1 MDDGSPQVA
10 RALIGGIEY
19 CFAEKLASAANEGE
33 IVVCEA
39 SDGARR
45 YATCEAWEAGYA
57 RFEASRLADEG
68 VVTSMSSGVEKL
80 ALFNSLFAMRG
91 DVYAK
96 SYFNKKA
103 GRVGYTP
110 ACTHEWERG
119 VCGKPRV
126 KCADC
131 PQREFLP
138 LDDATLLAHFR
149 GSGWEGVGVVAGY
162 PLIDDDKTCVLA
174 VDFDKDDWQQAVG
187 AFRDVCEREGVP
199 VAIERSRSGNGAH
212 AWMFFSEPVTASD
225 ARKLGCALLTRAMRI
240 DPSVRFESYD
250 RLFPSQDSTPTG
262 GFGNPI
268 ALPFQGDARR
278 DGNSLFVSASFQP
291 YADQWRFL
299 SSVKHM
305 TQDDLV
311 RLLRH
316 FGKRILGDLA
326 DADASSASELL
337 DVEASAHS
345 GGGGD
350 AALPWA
356 SKARAKLGSGDMPA
370 QVRIV
375 RSNLLFV
382 SKEGL
387 SAAAIDRIR
396 RVAAFGN
403 PDFYRAQAMRQSVY
417 GKERVLHFDE
427 DAGDWIGLP
436 RGCESSVAELL
447 ATCGAQP
454 AFEEA
459 RCEGRPIKVEFKGTL
474 RPEQAPAVE
483 ALAACDIGVLVAP
496 PAFGKTVAAA
506 SLIARRKVSTLILVE
521 KVTLLE
527 QWKER
532 LEQFLEIDEELP
544 ELLTP
549 TGRKS
554 RKKRSIIG
562 QIGGG
567 KRLPSGVIDIAL
579 VPALFEK
586 GDLPGEKRVM
596 DLVGS
601 YGMVICDECHHVSAF
616 SFEKVMRAVK
626 ARYVHGLTGTPKRSD
641 GLQAIAFM
649 QCGPVRYQ
657 VGKDAAGE
665 EEPLAR
671 VMVPRFT
678 KTRLD
683 GADQENF
690 TQLVDGLCVDAARNG
705 LIVQDVARVLD
716 GGGMALV
723 LTRRVEHAATL
734 EKALAAQGCETMLL
748 VGSDP
753 QRIKR
758 EKLRMLGQFASGKP
772 FAIVATGSYVGEGFD
787 DDRLDALFMAGP
799 VSWSGLVAQYVGRLH
814 RRREGKDEVVVYD
827 YVDVNVRMLDR
838 MYRKRLKEYAAQ
850 GYELRPAV
858 DEGDVRGEFVTPES
872 YLERFELDVAN
883 TAKTLVIASSEVHKR
898 RSELLAP
905 CLEAAVARGVDV
917 RAALPNPEDAKPK
930 KVQAINDAA
939 ALLKQAGVQVLLRE
953 ACPNLVVADSSIVWY
968 GGIAPFAYPRADDQ
982 VLRFTSGE
990 VARELE
996 ELLREITLFIS
1007 EGKY

>member
-1 MDDGSPQVA
+1 MDDGSLQSA

-19 CFAEKLASAANEGE
+19 RFVEKLASVEDGGE

-39 SDGARR
+39 LDGARR
-45 YATCEAWEAGYA
+45 YATHEAWDAGCA
-57 RFEASRLADEG
+57 RFEARRSADEG
-68 VVTSMSSGVEKL
+68 VVTSASSSAEKL
-80 ALFNSLFAMRG
+80 ELFNSLFAMRS

-96 SYFNKKA
+96 SYFSKKT

-110 ACTHEWERG
+110 ACAHEWEGG

-131 PQREFLP
+131 PHREFLP
-138 LDDATLLAHFR
+138 LDGAVLLAHFR
-149 GSGWEGVGVVAGY
+149 GSGREGVGIVAGY
-162 PLIDDDKTCVLA
+162 PLVDDDRTRVLA

-187 AFRDVCEREGVP
+187 AFRSVCEREGVP
-199 VAIERSRSGNGAH
+199 VAVERSRSGNGAH
-212 AWMFFSEPVTASD
+212 AWMFFGEPVAASD

-250 RLFPSQDSTPTG
+250 RLFPSQDSVPTG
-262 GFGNPI
+262 GFGNAI

-278 DGNSLFVSASFQP
+278 DGNSLFVDAAFQP

-299 SSVKHM
+299 SSVERM
-305 TQDDLV
+305 TPDSLA
-311 RLLRH
+311 RLLRR
-316 FGKRILGDLA
+316 FGKRVLGDLA
-326 DADASSASELL
+326 DADASSAGELL
-337 DVEASAHS
+337 DAEASARE
-345 GGGGD
+345 GGEGSSV
-350 AALPWA
+350 LPWA
-356 SKARAKLGSGDMPA
+356 PKARAKLGSGDMPA

-382 SKEGL
+382 SKESL
-387 SAAAIDRIR
+387 LAAAIDRIR

-436 RGCESSVAELL
+436 RGCEGSVVELL
-447 ATCGAQP
+447 KACGAQP
-454 AFEEA
+454 EFEDA
-459 RCEGRPIKVEFKGTL
+459 RCEGRPIKVEFKGAL

-506 SLIARRKVSTLILVE
+506 NLIARRKVSTLILVE

-532 LEQFLEIDEELP
+532 LEQFLDIDEELP

-567 KRLPSGVIDIAL
+567 KRLPSGVVDIAL

-586 GDLPGEKRVM
+586 GELPGEKRVA
-596 DLVGS
+596 DLVGN

-649 QCGPVRYQ
+649 QCGQVRYQ
-657 VGKDAAGE
+657 AGKGTAGE
-665 EEPLAR
+665 EAPLTR

-683 GADQENF
+683 DVDQENF
-690 TQLVDGLCVDAARNG
+690 TQLVDGLCADEARNG
-705 LIVQDVARVLD
+705 LIVRDVARVLD
-716 GGGMALV
+716 GGGTALV
-723 LTRRVEHAATL
+723 LTRRVDHAATL
-734 EKALAAQGCETMLL
+734 EKALAAQGYETMLL

-787 DDRLDALFMAGP
+787 DDRLDALFLAGP

-850 GYELRPAV
+850 GYELRPAG
-858 DEGDVRGEFVTPES
+858 DEGDVRGEFVTPEA
-872 YLERFELDVAN
+872 YLERFELDVAKV
-883 TAKTLVIASSEVHKR
+883 AKTVVIASSEVHKR
-898 RSELLAP
+898 RVELLAS
-905 CLEAAVARGVDV
+905 CLEAAVTRGVV
-917 RAALPNPEDAKPK
+917 VQVILPDPEDAKPK
-930 KVQAINDAA
+930 KAQAIADAA
-939 ALLKQAGVQVLLRE
+939 ALLELAGAQVSFRE
-953 ACPNLVVADSSIVWY
+953 ACPNLVIADSSIVWY
-968 GGIAPFAYPRADDQ
+968 GGIAPFAYPRPDDQ
-982 VLRFTSGE
+982 VLRFTSPE
-990 VARELE
+990 VARELGG
-996 ELLREITLFIS
+996 L
-1007 EGKY
+1007 

>member
-1 MDDGSPQVA
+1 MDDGSSKVA
-10 RALIGGIEY
+10 RALIADVEY
-19 CFAEKLASAANEGE
+19 RFVEKLASATDHGE
-33 IVVCEA
+33 VVVCEA
-39 SDGARR
+39 PDGARR
-45 YATCEAWEAGYA
+45 YATCEAWEVGRA
-57 RFEASRLADEG
+57 RFEASRLVDEG
-68 VVTSMSSGVEKL
+68 VVTSASSSAEKL
-80 ALFNSLFAMRG
+80 ALFNSLFVMRS
-91 DVYAK
+91 DVFAK
-96 SYFNKKA
+96 SYFNKKTE
-103 GRVGYTP
+103 RIGYTP
-110 ACTHEWERG
+110 ACAHEWERG

-131 PQREFLP
+131 SHRDFLP
-138 LDDATLLAHFR
+138 LDGAMLLDHFK
-149 GSGWEGVGVVAGY
+149 GSGREGIGIVAGY
-162 PLIDDDKTCVLA
+162 PLIDDEKTRVLA
-174 VDFDKDDWQQAVG
+174 VDFDKDDWRQSVR
-187 AFRDVCEREGVP
+187 AFRKVCDRESVP
-199 VAIERSRSGNGAH
+199 VAVERSRSGNGAH
-212 AWMFFSEPVTASD
+212 AWMFFSELVAASD
-225 ARKLGCALLTRAMRI
+225 TRKLGCALLTRAMRI
-240 DPSVRFESYD
+240 DSSVRFESYD
-250 RLFPSQDSTPTG
+250 RLFPGQDSTPTG
-262 GFGNPI
+262 GFGNAI

-278 DGNSLFVSASFQP
+278 DGNSLFVDASFQP

-299 SSVKHM
+299 SSVKRM
-305 TQDDLV
+305 TLDDLM
-311 RLLRH
+311 RLLRR

-326 DADASSASELL
+326 GADASSASELL
-337 DVEASAHS
+337 DAEASARE
-345 GGGGD
+345 GGGGG
-350 AALPWA
+350 AVLPWA
-356 SKARAKLGSGDMPA
+356 PQARAKLGSEDMPA
-370 QVRIV
+370 QVRIA

-382 SKEGL
+382 SKAGL

-436 RGCESSVAELL
+436 RGCESSVVELL

-459 RCEGRPIKVEFKGTL
+459 RCEGRPIKVEFKGAL
-474 RPEQAPAVE
+474 RPEQMPAVE

-496 PAFGKTVAAA
+496 PAFGKTVVAAN
-506 SLIARRKVSTLILVE
+506 LIARRKVSTLILVE

-554 RKKRSIIG
+554 RKKRSVIG

-567 KRLPSGVIDIAL
+567 KRLPSGVVDIAL

-586 GDLPGEKRVM
+586 GDLPGEKRVL

-601 YGMVICDECHHVSAF
+601 YGMVICDESHHVSAF

-626 ARYVHGLTGTPKRSD
+626 ARYVHGLTATPKRSD

-657 VGKDAAGE
+657 VGKGAAGVE
-665 EEPLAR
+665 KPLAR

-683 GADQENF
+683 GVDQENF
-690 TQLVDGLCVDAARNG
+690 TQLVDGLCADEARNA
-705 LIVQDVARVLD
+705 LIVQDIARVLD
-716 GGGMALV
+716 GGGTALV

-734 EKALAAQGCETMLL
+734 EKALAAQGYETMLL

-787 DDRLDALFMAGP
+787 DDRLDALFLAGP

-858 DEGDVRGEFVTPES
+858 SEGDVRGEFVTPEA
-872 YLERFELDVAN
+872 YLERFELDVTRAV
-883 TAKTLVIASSEVHKR
+883 KTLVIASSEVHKR
-898 RSELLAP
+898 RVELLAP
-905 CLEAAVARGVDV
+905 CLEAAVERGVEV
-917 RAALPNPEDAKPK
+917 RAALPDPEAAKPK
-930 KVQAINDAA
+930 KAQVIADATV
-939 ALLKQAGVQVLLRE
+939 LLERAGVQVSLRE

-982 VLRFTSGE
+982 VLRFTSAE

-996 ELLREITLFIS
+996 GLV
-1007 EGKY
+1007 GKE